1 MGWDKKSRRSDLLVG
16 ATLVALAIIAYFIG
30 GLGLWPVSRP
40 TSPLAP
46 GPLVNGGNSQT
57 SGDTQSVALSDT
69 QLTSVKIATVGYH
82 FFPVEEISVGSI
94 DFNQDMSVQ
103 VFSPYQGRIISLFA
117 KVGDDVKCGQ
127 PLFIIDSPDLLQA
140 EATLIAAAGT
150 LELKNQTLVR
160 AKELYHTVAISQR
173 ELEQAVSEQQAAE
186 GALKA
191 ARDAV
196 RIFGKIDIE
205 IDRIIANRQVDS
217 SLLVPS
223 PISGRITARNAAPG
237 LFVQPGGTPA
247 PFTVA
252 DLSTMWLI
260 ANVPET
266 SSPQLR
272 LGQEVRATVTAYPD
286 RTFEGKITTIG
297 AAVDLNTRRLM
308 ARSEIKD
315 PQHVLQPGM
324 FATFVIQTGE
334 PVRSLAVPLDG
345 VVREGDGT
353 IIVWVTKDHRRFE
366 KRIVQIGRRD
376 GGYNQIIQGLQ
387 PGDLIATDGA
397 LFLSNLFAASSPG

>member
-1 MGWDKKSRRSDLLVG
+1 M
-16 ATLVALAIIAYFIG
+16 ALAIIAYFIG

-40 TSPLAP
+40 TSPLVP

-82 FFPVEEISVGSI
+82 VFPVEEISVGSI

-117 KVGDDVKCGQ
+117 KVGDDVKRGQ

-315 PQHVLQPGM
+315 PQHVLRPGM

-353 IIVWVTKDHRRFE
+353 MIVWVTKDRRRFE

>member
-1 MGWDKKSRRSDLLVG
+1 M
-16 ATLVALAIIAYFIG
+16 ALAIIAYFIG

-40 TSPLAP
+40 TNPLAP

-82 FFPVEEISVGSI
+82 VFPVEEISVGSI

-140 EATLIAAAGT
+140 EATLIAAAAT

-315 PQHVLQPGM
+315 PQHVLRPGM

-387 PGDLIATDGA
+387 PGDLIAKDGA